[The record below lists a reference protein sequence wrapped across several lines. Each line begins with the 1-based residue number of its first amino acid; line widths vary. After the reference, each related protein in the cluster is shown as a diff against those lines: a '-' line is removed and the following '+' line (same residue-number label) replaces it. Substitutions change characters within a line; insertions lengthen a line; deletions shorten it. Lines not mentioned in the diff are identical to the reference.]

1 MERVEAAGVQV
12 DVECPGHPSGVLQ
25 PLRHIV
31 IELLTGDLLPAG
43 KHSGE
48 PCGRVL
54 RGLAEIAAQPGGH
67 LEHLQI
73 LLGHEVGIAA
83 VLRHME
89 HGEAAGGFLRLLVL
103 LLLLPD
109 LLADAAVLRVR
120 DQGVDEL
127 VQVLIE
133 LVLHCL
139 TFQLAAQ
146 RVVPSPVEP

>member
-1 MERVEAAGVQV
+1 
-12 DVECPGHPSGVLQ
+12 
-25 PLRHIV
+25 
-31 IELLTGDLLPAG
+31 
-43 KHSGE
+43 
-48 PCGRVL
+48 
-54 RGLAEIAAQPGGH
+54 
-67 LEHLQI
+67 
-73 LLGHEVGIAA
+73 
-83 VLRHME
+83 ME